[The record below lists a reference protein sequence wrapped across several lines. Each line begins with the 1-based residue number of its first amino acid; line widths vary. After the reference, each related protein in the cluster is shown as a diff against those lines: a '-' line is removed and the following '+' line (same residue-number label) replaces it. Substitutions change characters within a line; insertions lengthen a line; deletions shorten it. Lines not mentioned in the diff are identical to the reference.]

1 LKGEI
6 CSQLTLERCNDQQL
20 ALGDH
25 SAFIHPGAETEIR
38 SLGNNLTEYK
48 AIFLTIWEKQVRDAS
63 SHEAEARVC
72 QNRAFARWANQG
84 LYRSFDCYI
93 FNILERQRVV
103 ATLLQLHNKVS

>member
-6 CSQLTLERCNDQQL
+6 YSQLTLERCNDQQL
-20 ALGDH
+20 ALGDHSAFIH

-72 QNRAFARWANQG
+72 QNRAFCPMGESR
-84 LYRSFDCYI
+84 F
-93 FNILERQRVV
+93 VP
-103 ATLLQLHNKVS
+103 